1 MGEPHNP
8 SIAPEPTPCLPSQSH
23 NIGKSVMKSLWRFAA
38 YSCQSLDEA
47 SPKAAIIAILA
58 NFTHRAVK
66 V

>member
-1 MGEPHNP
+1 
-8 SIAPEPTPCLPSQSH
+8 
-23 NIGKSVMKSLWRFAA
+23 MKSLWRFAA